1 MKFFITT
8 FIFLFFLISANAQN
22 LIDPGQ
28 WTVGNGSVGGFSQNG
43 STAENVREWG
53 EDPFGTRSLLW
64 KAVPDSGNNGDG
76 GWNTA
81 SFSIDHSKMYRFSVW
96 IKKTNSYS
104 GHTYLGCYCYPDYVL
119 KLNGTSTNNPYFWH
133 GDPPVL
139 DKWYLLVGYIH
150 ASNDNTTTNYGG
162 LYDGETGEKVIGFTD
177 FKFPSTATSA
187 KHRTYLYYDTN
198 INDRQYFYAPRVD
211 EVNGNEPSI
220 AALLGIHNE
229 TRLAGDLSVDG
240 NLGIKTVSSSEFP
253 LAVNGKIR
261 AKEVKVESDWAD
273 FVFEDDY
280 KLRSLSELETFIQKN
295 KHLPEIPTED
305 EVQKEGI
312 SVGEMNAK
320 LLQKIEELTLYLLEQ
335 NQKMEAQALQIE
347 QLNQKVNQLQN
358 SNITQ

>member
-1 MKFFITT
+1 MKFLITT
-8 FIFLFFLISANAQN
+8 FISLFVLISANAQN

-28 WTVGNGSVGGFSQNG
+28 WTVGNGSIGSFSQNG
-43 STAENVREWG
+43 SNAENVREWG

-64 KAVPDSGNNGDG
+64 KAIPDSGSNGDG

-81 SFSIDHSKMYRFSVW
+81 SFSINHTKMYRFSVW

-119 KLNGTSTNNPYFWH
+119 RLNGISTSNPYFWH

-139 DKWYLLVGYIH
+139 GKWYLLVGYIH
-150 ASNDNTTTNYGG
+150 ASNDPSTSNYGG

-177 FKFPSTATSA
+177 FKFPSSATSA

-198 INDRQYFYAPRVD
+198 TNDRQYFYAPRVD

-229 TRLAGDLSVDG
+229 TQLAGDLSVDG
-240 NLGIKTVSSSEFP
+240 NLGIKTASSSEFP

-280 KLRSLSELETFIQKN
+280 QLRTLSEVNNFIKEN
-295 KHLPEIPTED
+295 RHLPDIPSEKQVK
-305 EVQKEGI
+305 EEGI

-320 LLQKIEELTLYLLEQ
+320 LLQKIEELTLYIIQQQEQINTLQTKVSQLE
-335 NQKMEAQALQIE
+335 NLKH
-347 QLNQKVNQLQN
+347 
-358 SNITQ
+358 